1 MDAQRAQE
9 ISSSANMKS
18 VQYNGQEVYIE
29 HVDRSSGQATVHPL
43 NDPSHKISV
52 SISELNEA

>member
-9 ISSSANMKS
+9 ISSTPNMKS

-29 HVDRSSGQATVHPL
+29 HVDRSNGLATIHPL
-43 NDPSHKISV
+43 NDPNNKQSV
-52 SISELNEA
+52 SISELSEV